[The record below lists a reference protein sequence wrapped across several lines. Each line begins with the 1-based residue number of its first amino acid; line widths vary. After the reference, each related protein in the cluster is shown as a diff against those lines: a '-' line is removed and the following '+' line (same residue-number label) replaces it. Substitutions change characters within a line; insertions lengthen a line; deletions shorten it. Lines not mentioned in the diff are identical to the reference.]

1 MEVKGGRQFS
11 QKELNASRAAIPKF
25 QDPRETV
32 AAKAKKADGVSVFF
46 FFFLILQLK
55 VRSKIAQNLGSE
67 SIGKHFR
74 ALFCL
79 VKCKC
84 SGKIQ
89 IKFN

>member
-46 FFFLILQLK
+46 FFFDTATK
-55 VRSKIAQNLGSE
+55 G
-67 SIGKHFR
+67 
-74 ALFCL
+74 
-79 VKCKC
+79 
-84 SGKIQ
+84 
-89 IKFN
+89 